1 MSSTIAP
8 VGNKILVLPLK
19 KVEEQINGI
28 IHTQVEDA
36 DLHRGEVVAVSK
48 ELVTPEGEPLYSV
61 GDKILFASRGALG
74 QMYRG
79 AHHVWLE
86 HRLEGGTIY
95 GVVTEEN

>member
-61 GDKILFASRGALG
+61 GDKS
-74 QMYRG
+74 
-79 AHHVWLE
+79 
-86 HRLEGGTIY
+86 TTY
-95 GVVTEEN
+95 GWNIGWKAVPSMA